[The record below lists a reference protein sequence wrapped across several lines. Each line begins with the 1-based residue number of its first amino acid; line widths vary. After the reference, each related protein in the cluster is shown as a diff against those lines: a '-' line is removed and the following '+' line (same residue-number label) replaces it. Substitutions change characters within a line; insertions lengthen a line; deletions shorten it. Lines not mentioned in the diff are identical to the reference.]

1 MEEFFMICTFIVVII
16 MPLYAV
22 YTIVS
27 SVIIASMDLEGY
39 CAKHGIPLPKNYQQ
53 QYNTNT
59 CMDEAY
65 LLFMGDAVLR
75 SNHPEATAA
84 QQEYYNDN
92 HEHHEAW

>member
-1 MEEFFMICTFIVVII
+1 MTLLIQLFIIGVPVG
-16 MPLYAV
+16 V
-22 YTIVS
+22 IVS
-27 SVIIASMDLEGY
+27 IISGMYEASKGVEQY
-39 CAKHGIPLPKNYQQ
+39 CAKYGVPLPRNYQQ
-53 QYNTNT
+53 QYNSNT

-92 HEHHEAW
+92 HNCEAW